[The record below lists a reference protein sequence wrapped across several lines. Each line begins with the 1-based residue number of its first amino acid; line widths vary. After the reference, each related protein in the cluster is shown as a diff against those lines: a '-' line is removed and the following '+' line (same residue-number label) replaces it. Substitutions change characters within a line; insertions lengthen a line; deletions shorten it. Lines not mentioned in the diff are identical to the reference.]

1 MSLIPELANLPDV
14 SFTGDRTQAQIY
26 DELVADY
33 MRYLQDNTAE
43 PVDLPAA
50 DPRRLLLLSMAD
62 IFHHLYQCVEL
73 AGREDLLKYA
83 TGAALDSLG
92 AVKKL
97 ARNPASRAKATVRFS
112 LTSAR
117 SSATG
122 VPGGTR
128 VSDAGEN
135 YFATD
140 EYFEIPA
147 GSLSGEVSVT
157 AVAPGAAANGLAA
170 GAIDVL
176 VDQTP
181 YIASAVSTTA
191 SAGGA
196 DIESDDDF
204 TRRIY
209 NAPFSWSVAG
219 PAGAYEY
226 WARQSRAD
234 IDDVL
239 AYSPSAAN
247 VSVIFTLDGGTL
259 PTESDCTAMQTYLSD
274 RTIRPVADRVTVSA
288 PSEQSYSIALTYYI
302 SRADSAQAATIQA
315 AVGKAIDE
323 YTAWQRSIGRDVNPS
338 ELIYRIMAAGARR
351 VALTS
356 PAYATVEATK
366 IAKLATK
373 TVSYGGLEDE

>member
-97 ARNPASRAKATVRFS
+97 SRNPASRAKATVRFS

-181 YIASAVSTTA
+181 YIASVVSTTA

-323 YTAWQRSIGRDVNPS
+323 YAAWQRSIGRDVNPS

>member
-43 PVDLPAA
+43 TVDLPAA

-181 YIASAVSTTA
+181 YIASVVSTTA

-247 VSVIFTLDGGTL
+247 VSVIFTLDGGIL

-323 YTAWQRSIGRDVNPS
+323 YAAWQRSIGRDVNPS

-366 IAKLATK
+366 IAKLVTK

>member
-43 PVDLPAA
+43 TVDLPAA

-97 ARNPASRAKATVRFS
+97 SRNPASRAKATVQFS

-181 YIASAVSTTA
+181 YIASVVSTTA

-247 VSVIFTLDGGTL
+247 VSVIFTLDGGIL
-259 PTESDCTAMQTYLSD
+259 PTGSDCTAMQTYLSD

-323 YTAWQRSIGRDVNPS
+323 YAAWQRSIGRDVNPS

>member
-1 MSLIPELANLPDV
+1 MSLIPELVNLPDV

-33 MRYLQDNTAE
+33 TRYLQDNTAE
-43 PVDLPAA
+43 SVDLPSA

-97 ARNPASRAKATVRFS
+97 ARNPASRAKATVQFS

-181 YIASAVSTTA
+181 YIASVVSTTA

-247 VSVIFTLDGGTL
+247 VSVIFTLDGGAL

-323 YTAWQRSIGRDVNPS
+323 YAAWQRSIGRDVNPS

>member
-43 PVDLPAA
+43 TVDLPAA

-83 TGAALDSLG
+83 TGAALYSLG

-97 ARNPASRAKATVRFS
+97 SRNPASRAKATVQFS

-181 YIASAVSTTA
+181 YIASVVSTTA

-247 VSVIFTLDGGTL
+247 VSVIFTLDGGIL

-323 YTAWQRSIGRDVNPS
+323 YAAWQRRIGRDVNPS

-373 TVSYGGLEDE
+373 TVSYGGMEDE

>member
-43 PVDLPAA
+43 TVDLPAA

-97 ARNPASRAKATVRFS
+97 ARNPASRAKATVQFS

-181 YIASAVSTTA
+181 YIASVVSTTA

-204 TRRIY
+204 TRRATVVKVKIQVLQDMKY
-209 NAPFSWSVAG
+209 VA
-219 PAGAYEY
+219 
-226 WARQSRAD
+226 AD
-234 IDDVL
+234 LIDDFIARFV
-239 AYSPSAAN
+239 
-247 VSVIFTLDGGTL
+247 
-259 PTESDCTAMQTYLSD
+259 ED
-274 RTIRPVADRVTVSA
+274 RRLEIRP
-288 PSEQSYSIALTYYI
+288 
-302 SRADSAQAATIQA
+302 
-315 AVGKAIDE
+315 
-323 YTAWQRSIGRDVNPS
+323 
-338 ELIYRIMAAGARR
+338 
-351 VALTS
+351 
-356 PAYATVEATK
+356 
-366 IAKLATK
+366 
-373 TVSYGGLEDE
+373 

>member
-43 PVDLPAA
+43 TVDLPAA

-97 ARNPASRAKATVRFS
+97 SRNPASRAKATVQFS

-181 YIASAVSTTA
+181 YIASVVSTTA

-247 VSVIFTLDGGTL
+247 VSVIFTLDGGIL

-323 YTAWQRSIGRDVNPS
+323 YAAWQRSIGRDVNPS

>member
-43 PVDLPAA
+43 TVDLPAA

-83 TGAALDSLG
+83 TGSALDSLG

-97 ARNPASRAKATVRFS
+97 ARNPASRAKATVQFS

-181 YIASAVSTTA
+181 YIASVVSTTA

-247 VSVIFTLDGGTL
+247 VSVIFTLDGGIL

-323 YTAWQRSIGRDVNPS
+323 YAAWQRRIGRDVNPS

-366 IAKLATK
+366 IAKLVTK

>member
-43 PVDLPAA
+43 TVDLPAA

-97 ARNPASRAKATVRFS
+97 ARNPASRAKATVQFS

-157 AVAPGAAANGLAA
+157 AVAQGAAANGLAA

-181 YIASAVSTTA
+181 YIASVVSTTA

-247 VSVIFTLDGGTL
+247 VSVIFTLDGGIL

-323 YTAWQRSIGRDVNPS
+323 YAAWQRRIGRDVNPS

-373 TVSYGGLEDE
+373 TVSYGGMEDE